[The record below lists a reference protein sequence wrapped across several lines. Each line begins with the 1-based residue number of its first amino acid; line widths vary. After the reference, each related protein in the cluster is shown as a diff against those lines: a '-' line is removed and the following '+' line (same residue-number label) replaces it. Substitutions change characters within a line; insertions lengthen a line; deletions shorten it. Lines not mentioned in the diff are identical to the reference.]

1 MHIAQVAPPWY
12 QVPPLGYGGIE
23 AMLHR
28 LVNGL
33 MDRGHRVT
41 LVAAGPSKTDANFV
55 QTFPEA
61 PSDRIGESLPEVV
74 HAALAEQAVEENH
87 PDVVHDHSLAG
98 PLLAYGRE
106 APTVVTAHGPVDG
119 EFGEYYRRI
128 SPAVSMVAIS
138 DAQQRLAPE
147 LSWAATVY
155 NGTPID
161 EYPFTRDKGD
171 YAVWL
176 GRLNPTKGTHLAI
189 DVAREAGVPLKLAGK
204 CSEPL
209 EQRYFEDEVAPRLG
223 DGDVEW
229 LGEANMARKKELL
242 PPARCL
248 VFPIQWDEPFG
259 IVMVEAMACGTPVV
273 AVGRGSVPEVVAD
286 GVTGFVCDDVSE
298 MPEAIAKAGELDPQ
312 ACRDRAKRHFDV
324 DAMVSGYEGVYRSL
338 LEGDGK

>member
-23 AMLHR
+23 AMLDR

-33 MDRGHRVT
+33 MERGHKVT
-41 LVAAGPSKTDANFV
+41 LVAAGPDETGAHFV
-55 QTFPEA
+55 QSYEDA

-74 HAALAEQAVEENH
+74 HAAIAEQAIEEHH
-87 PDVVHDHSLAG
+87 PDIVHDHSLAG

-138 DAQQRLAPE
+138 EAQQRLAPH
-147 LSWAATVY
+147 LSWNATVY

-161 EYPFTRDKGD
+161 DYPFTEHKGD

-176 GRLNPTKGTHLAI
+176 GRMSPTKGTHLAI
-189 DVAREAGVPLKLAGK
+189 EAAREAGIPLKVAGK
-204 CSEPL
+204 CSEAA
-209 EQRYFEDEVAPRLG
+209 EQRYFEEEVAPRL

-298 MPEAIAKAGELDPQ
+298 MPEAIAKVGELDPQ